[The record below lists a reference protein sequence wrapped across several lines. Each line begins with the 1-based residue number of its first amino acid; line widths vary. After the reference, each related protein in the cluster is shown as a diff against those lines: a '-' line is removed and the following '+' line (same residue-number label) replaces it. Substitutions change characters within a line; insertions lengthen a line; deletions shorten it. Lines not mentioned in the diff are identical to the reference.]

1 MPDACS
7 RCQAPFDAV
16 GSMGIALHGFG
27 DAGII
32 DTFNMTCEALLC
44 ETCAREMFQAE
55 PWLLKAA
62 APALNINY
70 GHECLDGTIH
80 WVPQSKCQ
88 IDPDLHGWKKTF
100 IVVPKSELRPPHRA
114 PLVTPMGLMARY
126 GVFDTSEEA
135 EALANELTS
144 EGVACR
150 VTESHTQTERHHGA
164 IVDPAEWLEWWTSHN
179 TKWLRQEKID
189 RVCNTAVAV
198 AHNPVATAKWFA
210 KQTLRSVLKAV
221 Q

>member
-1 MPDACS
+1 MPELCS
-7 RCQAPFDAV
+7 RCQAPFQME
-16 GSMGIALHGFG
+16 GSMQLSLYGFG

-32 DTFNMTCEALLC
+32 DTFNLSCDAVLC
-44 ETCAREMFQAE
+44 ETCARAMFQTE

-80 WVPQSKCQ
+80 WVPQPQCQ

-100 IVVPKSELRPPHRA
+100 IVTPKSELRPPHRA
-114 PLVTPMGLMARY
+114 PLVTPMGLMARF
-126 GVFDTSEEA
+126 GVFDTREEA
-135 EALANELTS
+135 ETLVEALTS

-150 VTESHTQTERHHGA
+150 VLESHSGTERHHGA
-164 IVDPAEWLEWWTSHN
+164 IVEPTEWLEWWVSHN
-179 TKWLRQEKID
+179 TKWLRHEKIN
-189 RVCNTAVAV
+189 RVCSTAAAV
-198 AHNPVATAKWFA
+198 VRNPLRTANWFA
-210 KQTLRSVLKAV
+210 KRTLRRVMTA